1 MVKRS
6 WAAAV
11 LTAVALIL
19 VPVSPVS
26 AEVRVK
32 GFPEWLVPVA
42 EKTLGAVWREIE
54 TSDPGLD
61 KARTLS
67 IVVPRLL
74 EGYEISSL
82 EVKDSN
88 VDISFQSDQEIDWK
102 VELSPPGLDAVP
114 QRWFAEDITGLE
126 GILLFVV
133 EDLPLNALGWADH
146 ALRRTIQEKVEE
158 QLSGW
163 DPHIVIRVNG
173 TQAVLEVNFTP
184 RPPLILALE
193 PVIDSGSIPIILQN
207 RLKESLLTGQ
217 SGLIGL
223 PVEWARKHKPDIEA
237 AVQAFLLEKNTVER
251 SDAKVS
257 VDLDPDQISQLH
269 ATIESSR
276 YSFYAWFAAYVGTDD
291 RYGELGVHLGR
302 RAQLFPWWSAE
313 LYAELITQL
322 NDLDMETRWG
332 MMWSPADRFWIGAE
346 YSADEDQLW
355 YRMAFQ
361 GGYNKPYINWRF
373 SENSEHD
380 WGIGWKINQFF
391 SVELHYDDRDEDSLS
406 LKVINN
412 L

>member
-1 MVKRS
+1 MAKRS

-19 VPVSPVS
+19 VPVYPAG

-32 GFPEWLVPVA
+32 GLPEWLVPVA
-42 EKTLGAVWREIE
+42 EKTLSAVWAEIE
-54 TSDPGLD
+54 SSDPALD
-61 KARTLS
+61 RGATLK

-74 EGYEISSL
+74 EGYGISSL
-82 EVKDSN
+82 EVTGNN
-88 VDISFQSDQEIDWK
+88 VDISFLSEQKIDWK
-102 VELSPPGLDAVP
+102 VELSPPGLDPVP
-114 QRWFAEDITGLE
+114 QKWFSEDIKGLE
-126 GILLFVV
+126 GILLSIV
-133 EDLPLNALGWADH
+133 EDLPLSALGWADH
-146 ALRRTIQEKVEE
+146 ALRMTIQAKVEE

-163 DPHIVIRVNG
+163 EPYIVIRVNG
-173 TQAVLEVNFTP
+173 TQALLEVKFTP

-207 RLKESLLTGQ
+207 RLKESILTGQ

-223 PVEWARKHKPDIEA
+223 PVEWARIHKPHIEA
-237 AVQAFLLEKNTVER
+237 AIQAFLLEKNTVER
-251 SDAKVS
+251 ADAKVN

-269 ATIESSR
+269 ATIESAR

-322 NDLDMETRWG
+322 NDLDMESRWG

-361 GGYNKPYINWRF
+361 GGYNKPYINWRY

-391 SVELHYDDRDEDSLS
+391 SIELHYDDRDEDSMS